1 MLTTYDENFLIE
13 KKCTALKLTDLSLSI
28 AMSLNHRLA
37 NKDKLTI
44 EDIRSGRES
53 LLLMSRD
60 LVKGYNS
67 VREIFLKDNLVRKE
81 YFDSLNMEIL
91 NRCASSGSL
100 LLATNAWTFSHPLLK
115 SVPLEVDETIPFGV
129 IYSRHPTEQVKKIL
143 KIIEFVNLEQK
154 HFELW

>member
-1 MLTTYDENFLIE
+1 
-13 KKCTALKLTDLSLSI
+13 
-28 AMSLNHRLA
+28 
-37 NKDKLTI
+37 
-44 EDIRSGRES
+44 
-53 LLLMSRD
+53 
-60 LVKGYNS
+60 
-67 VREIFLKDNLVRKE
+67 
-81 YFDSLNMEIL
+81 MEIL

-100 LLATNAWTFSHPLLK
+100 LVATNAGTCAHPRLK